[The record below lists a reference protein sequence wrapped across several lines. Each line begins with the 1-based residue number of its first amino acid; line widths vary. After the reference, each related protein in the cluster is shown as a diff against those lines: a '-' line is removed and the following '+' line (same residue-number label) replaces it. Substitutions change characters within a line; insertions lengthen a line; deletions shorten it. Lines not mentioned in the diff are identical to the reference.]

1 MEFQPISSLIEPSFW
16 HVLNRVK
23 LNDKMLDET
32 PFEITSYFQAGRTEG
47 VKSFIFVNEESFS
60 EQKPQNPVHFLNV
73 TGKLPTTVYLVNTKT
88 QFKVLDRNSIM
99 KTLKESIIKA
109 IISKEW
115 LKDPSLLLKT
125 AFTVFGDLK
134 KWQYT
139 YCFCFPNPV
148 IEGVS
153 IVSQSED
160 LGFDPNE
167 LKYTNWISV
176 LSDDKTNLLPI
187 SEAKKDS
194 ILVVVDPTTHK
205 DKLGWTTKL
214 AALAFCHAFDTDKVN
229 LIRLNHTP
237 ISYTLSFPEKYFKK
251 EENLNNLRF
260 TGWNLTPKKTAHFV
274 DLSSTMDPMQLFTS
288 ASTLNL
294 KLMKWRMCPSLDVNK
309 MQEQKVLL
317 IGCGTLGCNV
327 SRFLLGWG
335 VRKFVLIDYGNVSFS
350 NPPRQSL
357 FTFEDCL
364 NGGKNKAEAAGA
376 ELKRVCPDCEI
387 EVVPMAIPMP
397 GHPIAEG
404 QYEKV
409 KEDTLKLDK
418 LIKECDCTFL
428 LTDTRERRWLPT
440 LLATASNSLCISIA
454 LGFDTFSVVRSG
466 SCGLGCYFCND
477 VIAPTDT
484 MTDRTLDMQC
494 TVTRPGIAPMAS
506 SYGVELWASVV
517 QSMEGKKCPADGE
530 SVLGTVPHQLRGF
543 LHSWQVLPLSGPP
556 FKCCV
561 ACSEPVV
568 NGWKNEGWPFILK
581 ALTQKGFLEE
591 VSGINAMKAALVDED
606 CEWED

>member
-1 MEFQPISSLIEPSFW
+1 MEFQPVSSLIEPSFW
-16 HVLNRVK
+16 HALNRVK

-32 PFEITSYFQAGRTEG
+32 PFDITAYFQAGRTEG
-47 VKSFIFVNEESFS
+47 VKSFIFINEESFNES
-60 EQKPQNPVHFLNV
+60 KEQMPVHYLNV
-73 TGKLPTTVYLVNTKT
+73 TGKLPTTVYLVNTKN
-88 QFKVLDRNSIM
+88 QFKILDRNSIM
-99 KTLKESIIKA
+99 KNLKEGIIKT
-109 IISKEW
+109 ITSKEW
-115 LKDPSLLLKT
+115 IKNPGLLMKS

-139 YCFCFPNPV
+139 YCFCFPNPI
-148 IEGVS
+148 IEGIS
-153 IVSQSED
+153 LINKTEE
-160 LGFDPNE
+160 LGFDPSGF
-167 LKYTNWISV
+167 KYTDWINV
-176 LSDDKTNLLPI
+176 LSDDKTKLLPL

-194 ILVVVDPTTHK
+194 TLVIIDPTTSAE
-205 DKLGWTTKL
+205 KLGWPTKL
-214 AALAFCHAFDTDKVN
+214 ISLAFCHTFQTDKVQI
-229 LIRLNHTP
+229 IRLNHSPAFYT
-237 ISYTLSFPEKYFKK
+237 ISLPKQCYEIEDNLS
-251 EENLNNLRF
+251 NLKF

-288 ASTLNL
+288 ASSLNL
-294 KLMKWRMCPSLDVNK
+294 RLMKWRMCPNLDVNK
-309 MQEQKVLL
+309 LQQQKVLL

-335 VRKFVLIDYGNVSFS
+335 VRKFVLIDYGKVSFS

-376 ELKRVCPDCEI
+376 ELKRICPDCEV

-397 GHPIAEG
+397 GHPLAESE
-404 QYEKV
+404 YDKV
-409 KEDTLKLDK
+409 KKDTETLDR

-428 LTDTRERRWLPT
+428 LTDTRESRWLPT

-506 SYGVELWASVV
+506 SYGVELWASII
-517 QSMEGKKCPADGE
+517 QSEEGKNCPADADC
-530 SVLGTVPHQLRGF
+530 VLGTVPHQLRGF
-543 LHSWQVLPLSGPP
+543 LHSWQVLAMAGQP

-568 NGWKNEGWPFILK
+568 NGWKKEGWPFILK

-591 VSGINAMKAALVDED
+591 VSGINAMKQELVDED